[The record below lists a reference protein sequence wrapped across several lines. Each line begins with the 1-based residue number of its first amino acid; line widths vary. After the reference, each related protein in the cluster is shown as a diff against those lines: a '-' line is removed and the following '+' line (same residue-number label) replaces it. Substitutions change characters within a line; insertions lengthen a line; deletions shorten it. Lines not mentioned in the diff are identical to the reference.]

1 MLLFMFVLLF
11 SQLHR
16 FFALTSRT
24 DIRKRKKI
32 SKIEWTRV
40 RKPTSRRWKCW
51 LRRTPPCLCEE
62 TMVLRRTKND
72 SLIGLAVL
80 QLMELLDAVT
90 RVKRCED
97 SKDTDSLLLIAKH
110 RLHWGHIPH
119 SLLRSCEVGDVIWGI
134 LFVVLQMVNIVL

>member
-1 MLLFMFVLLF
+1 
-11 SQLHR
+11 
-16 FFALTSRT
+16 
-24 DIRKRKKI
+24 
-32 SKIEWTRV
+32 
-40 RKPTSRRWKCW
+40 
-51 LRRTPPCLCEE
+51 
-62 TMVLRRTKND
+62 MVLRRTKND

-119 SLLRSCEVGDVIWGI
+119 SLLRSCEVGDVI
-134 LFVVLQMVNIVL
+134 